1 MKRVFKVAAFL
12 SIALT
17 SLVIGCVN
25 GLILEDGSSDTKLN
39 NIDGVKN
46 RSVLKT
52 LAYTGGSMLFNSE
65 DIKNSQL
72 ANGVIVATRAGK
84 LFKKD
89 LGNGHTACVDPIYS
103 ASFGYIE
110 ITEIDN
116 ESVSFD
122 YYLSDGWNYNEE
134 KPVKQGSY
142 VLSAGQSV
150 DLTGSGSPDLIYEVP
165 KTKRAG
171 AEKAMWLS
179 AVNDPETTEKSF
191 SFAILPDQYAGKAYP
206 GGLVTIN
213 DNGRYVVN
221 KYNVNTSSRAAVKS
235 ISYGDYVIDNEN
247 NTFQVYVGSSNFSN
261 ARAVDEGELK
271 TMEVTDNE
279 NPETFYFQPEEFGV
293 SYSIYKLFEELPA
306 SLVTVDYQSMNVS
319 DLCTELNKM
328 LVRADLW
335 KIVTDGKTS
344 DAAEEVRA
352 NVVDVPFSETYQTV
366 VINRIV
372 LAKMF
377 SENCPAFSEFGTTFS
392 EILPTFNLYLGDL
405 PSEIIA
411 ADSDSDSSSDSNGIS
426 AIGKASLSNMAGGE
440 NLYRGIPA
448 LKEYIEKYYETLK
461 KQAEDTTASSTTE
474 DDSDLNP
481 QYAEYCKKKNEILA
495 EFDTLKFSYDMVKIA
510 KSLVKSEIFKQMFEN
525 ANISAKVG
533 IGGDFEIVSGKFSV
547 TVKVYALAQFEITD
561 SISYT
566 FADSIFADK
575 EPFYIATSDG
585 VGVTEED
592 MKQYG
597 MSVTDIANK
606 IKEKDK
612 ELEKALGIK
621 HWYFAFKQERR
632 IVDSLAP
639 TANAIRSEHFS
650 KELCPPYPIVFTF
663 DAAFDV
669 LVKATVTIDFSE
681 GYIGGLYIAGV
692 RLNTGITWN
701 IKRFLGIPY
710 WVNWDTYSSFSFIR
724 EGAFYAGMKHK
735 SIDSLRIGGAL
746 DGLIAPVIDLRPG
759 IGFGKEIGLA
769 KADLTAGVKLLAAFP
784 LTAKIAVSGTPLADS
799 WDIKVN
805 SELQAE
811 IFASLVADARVHASV
826 LNFRKDWDWPLAT
839 IAGIEISLGKVKTEN
854 NKIVEAEGPQVIN

>member
-1 MKRVFKVAAFL
+1 MKRVLKVFAFL

-17 SLVIGCVN
+17 ALVIGCVN
-25 GLILEDGSSDTKLN
+25 GLVLEDGSSDTQLN
-39 NIDGVKN
+39 NISAVKN

-52 LAYTGGSMLFNSE
+52 LAYTGGSMLFNPG

-89 LGNGHTACVDPIYS
+89 LGNGHTACVDPVYS

-110 ITEIDN
+110 ITEID
-116 ESVSFD
+116 STAVSFD
-122 YYLSDGWNYNEE
+122 YYVSNGWNYDEE

-142 VLSAGQSV
+142 ILAAGQSV

-165 KTKRAG
+165 TTKRAG

-179 AVNDPETTEKSF
+179 VVNDPETTEKSF

-213 DNGRYVVN
+213 ENGRYVVN

-235 ISYGDYVIDNEN
+235 ISYGDYVIDNEK
-247 NTFQVYVGSSNFSN
+247 NTFQVYVGSSNFSS
-261 ARAVDEGELK
+261 ARAVDDSELK

-293 SYSIYKLFEELPA
+293 SYSIYKLFAELPA
-306 SLVTVDYQSMNVS
+306 SLVTVDYESMTVS
-319 DLCTELNKM
+319 DLCTELNRM

-335 KIVTDGKTS
+335 KVVTDGKTT
-344 DAAEEVRA
+344 DAADDVRA
-352 NVVDVPFSETYQTV
+352 NVADVPFSGTFQTV

-377 SENCPAFSEFGTTFS
+377 SENCPSFSEFGTTFS

-405 PSEIIA
+405 PSEILVNN
-411 ADSDSDSSSDSNGIS
+411 SNPAKGF
-426 AIGKASLSNMAGGE
+426 LAGGKTGSAVTGM
-440 NLYRGIPA
+440 NDINKLYEGLPNIQ
-448 LKEYIEKYYETLK
+448 EYINKYYETLQ
-461 KQAEDTTASSTTE
+461 KQAEEAAAAATE

-495 EFDTLKFSYDMVKIA
+495 EFDTLKFSYDMVNIA
-510 KSLVKSEIFKQMFEN
+510 KSLIKSEIFRSILEN
-525 ANISAKVG
+525 ANVSAKVG

-547 TVKVYALAQFEITD
+547 TVKVYALARFELTD
-561 SISYT
+561 TISYT
-566 FADSIFADK
+566 FADSIFTEK
-575 EPFYIATSDG
+575 EPFYIDTSDG
-585 VGVTEED
+585 VGISEED
-592 MKQYG
+592 MKAYG
-597 MSVTDIANK
+597 MSDSAIEKK
-606 IKEKDK
+606 IQEKDK
-612 ELEKALGIK
+612 ALEKGLGIK
-621 HWYFAFKQERR
+621 HWYLSFKQSRR
-632 IVDSLAP
+632 IGDVLEP

-669 LVKATVTIDFSE
+669 LVKTTVTLDFSE

-692 RLNTGITWN
+692 RLNTGITWE

-710 WVNWDTYSSFSFIR
+710 WVDFDKYGYFSFIHD
-724 EGAFYAGMKHK
+724 GAFYAGMKYK
-735 SIDSLRIGGAL
+735 SFENLKVGGAL
-746 DGLIAPVIDLRPG
+746 EGMIAPVIDLRPG
-759 IGFGKEIGLA
+759 LGFGKEIGLA
-769 KADLTAGVKLLAAFP
+769 KGDLTLGVKLLASFP
-784 LTAKIAVSGTPLADS
+784 LTAKIAISGMPLNDN
-799 WDIKVN
+799 WDINVK

-811 IFASLVADARVHASV
+811 IFASLVADARAHASV
-826 LNFRKDWDWPLAT
+826 LSFRKDWDWPLAT
-839 IAGIEISLGKVKTEN
+839 ITGIEVSLGKVKTDNGE
-854 NKIVEAEGPQVIN
+854 IVEAEGPRIVE

>member
-1 MKRVFKVAAFL
+1 MKRVLKVFAFL

-17 SLVIGCVN
+17 ALVIGCVN
-25 GLILEDGSSDTKLN
+25 GLVLEDGSSDTQLN
-39 NIDGVKN
+39 NISAVKN

-52 LAYTGGSMLFNSE
+52 LAYTGGSMLFNPG

-89 LGNGHTACVDPIYS
+89 LGNGHTACVDPVYS

-110 ITEIDN
+110 ITEID
-116 ESVSFD
+116 STAVSFD
-122 YYLSDGWNYNEE
+122 YYVSNGWNYDEE

-142 VLSAGQSV
+142 ILAAGQSV

-165 KTKRAG
+165 TTKRAG

-179 AVNDPETTEKSF
+179 VVNDPETTEKSF

-213 DNGRYVVN
+213 ENGRYVVN

-235 ISYGDYVIDNEN
+235 ISYGDYVIDNEK
-247 NTFQVYVGSSNFSN
+247 NTFQVYVGSSNFSS
-261 ARAVDEGELK
+261 ARAVDDSELK

-293 SYSIYKLFEELPA
+293 SYSIYKLFAELPA
-306 SLVTVDYQSMNVS
+306 SLVTVDYESMTVS

-335 KIVTDGKTS
+335 KVVTDGKTT
-344 DAAEEVRA
+344 DAADDVRA
-352 NVVDVPFSETYQTV
+352 NVADVPFSGTFQTV

-377 SENCPAFSEFGTTFS
+377 SENCPSFSEFGTTFS

-405 PSEIIA
+405 PSEILVNN
-411 ADSDSDSSSDSNGIS
+411 SNHAKGFLASGKTGS
-426 AIGKASLSNMAGGE
+426 AVTGMNDINK
-440 NLYRGIPA
+440 LYEGLPNIQ
-448 LKEYIEKYYETLK
+448 EYINKYYETLQ
-461 KQAEDTTASSTTE
+461 KQAEEAAAATE

-495 EFDTLKFSYDMVKIA
+495 EFDTLKFSYDMVNIA
-510 KSLVKSEIFKQMFEN
+510 KSLIKSEIFRSVLEN
-525 ANISAKVG
+525 ANVSAKVG

-547 TVKVYALAQFEITD
+547 TVKVYALARFELTD
-561 SISYT
+561 TISYT
-566 FADSIFADK
+566 FADSIFTEK
-575 EPFYIATSDG
+575 EPFYIDTSDG
-585 VGVTEED
+585 VGISEED
-592 MKQYG
+592 MKAYG
-597 MSVTDIANK
+597 MSDSAIEKK
-606 IKEKDK
+606 IQEKDK
-612 ELEKALGIK
+612 ALEKGLGIK
-621 HWYFAFKQERR
+621 HWYLSFKQSRR
-632 IVDSLAP
+632 IGDVLEP

-669 LVKATVTIDFSE
+669 LVKTTVTLDFSE

-692 RLNTGITWN
+692 RLNTGITWE

-710 WVNWDTYSSFSFIR
+710 WVEFDKYGYFSFIHD
-724 EGAFYAGMKHK
+724 GAFYAGMKYK
-735 SIDSLRIGGAL
+735 SFENLKVGGAL
-746 DGLIAPVIDLRPG
+746 DGMIAPVIDLRPG
-759 IGFGKEIGLA
+759 LGFGKEIGLA
-769 KADLTAGVKLLAAFP
+769 KGDLTLGVRLLASFP
-784 LTAKIAVSGTPLADS
+784 LTAKIAISGMPLNDN
-799 WDIKVN
+799 WDINVK

-811 IFASLVADARVHASV
+811 IFASLVADARAHASV
-826 LNFRKDWDWPLAT
+826 LSFRKDWDWPLAT
-839 IAGIEISLGKVKTEN
+839 ITGIEVSLGKVKTDNGE
-854 NKIVEAEGPQVIN
+854 IVEAEGPGIVE

>member
-1 MKRVFKVAAFL
+1 MKRVLKVFAFL

-17 SLVIGCVN
+17 AFVIGCVN
-25 GLILEDGSSDTKLN
+25 GLVLETGSSETKLN
-39 NIDGVKN
+39 NISGVKN

-52 LAYTGGSMLFNSE
+52 LAYTGGSMLFNPG

-110 ITEIDN
+110 ITDIDS
-116 ESVSFD
+116 EVVSFD
-122 YYLSDGWNYNEE
+122 YYVSNGWNYDEE

-142 VLSAGQSV
+142 ILAAGQSL

-165 KTKRAG
+165 ATKRAG

-179 AVNDPETTEKSF
+179 VVNDPETTEKSF
-191 SFAILPDQYAGKAYP
+191 SFAILPDQYADKAYP

-213 DNGRYVVN
+213 ENGRYVVN

-235 ISYGDYVIDNEN
+235 ISYGDYVIDNEK
-247 NTFQVYVGSSNFSN
+247 NTFQVYVGSSNFSS
-261 ARAVDEGELK
+261 ARAVDDSELK

-293 SYSIYKLFEELPA
+293 SYSIYKLFAELPA
-306 SLVTVDYQSMNVS
+306 SLVTVDYESMTVS

-335 KIVTDGKTS
+335 KVVTDGKTTS
-344 DAAEEVRA
+344 AADDVRA
-352 NVVDVPFSETYQTV
+352 NVEDVPFSGTFQTV

-405 PSEIIA
+405 PSEVVVN
-411 ADSDSDSSSDSNGIS
+411 DSTTVKGLLIGGKTGS
-426 AIGKASLSNMAGGE
+426 AVTGMNDVNK
-440 NLYRGIPA
+440 LYEGLPNIQ
-448 LKEYIEKYYETLK
+448 EYINKYYETLQ
-461 KQAEDTTASSTTE
+461 KQAEEAAQATE
-474 DDSDLNP
+474 DDSELNP
-481 QYAEYCKKKNEILA
+481 QYAEYCKKKAEILA
-495 EFDTLKFSYDMVKIA
+495 EFDTLKFSYDMVNIA
-510 KSLVKSEIFKQMFEN
+510 KSLIKSEVFRSILEN
-525 ANISAKVG
+525 ANVSAKVG

-547 TVKVYALAQFEITD
+547 TVKVYALARFELTD
-561 SISYT
+561 TISYT
-566 FADSIFADK
+566 FADSIFTK
-575 EPFYIATSDG
+575 EEPFYIDTSDG
-585 VGVTEED
+585 VGISEED
-592 MKQYG
+592 MKSYG
-597 MSVTDIANK
+597 MSDEAIEKK

-612 ELEKALGIK
+612 ALEKGLGIK
-621 HWYFAFKQERR
+621 HWYLGFKQSRR
-632 IVDSLAP
+632 IGDVLAP
-639 TANAIRSEHFS
+639 TENAIRSEHFS

-669 LVKATVTIDFSE
+669 LVKTTVTLDFSD

-692 RLNTGITWN
+692 RLNTGITWE

-710 WVNWDTYSSFSFIR
+710 WVDFDKYGYFSFIHD
-724 EGAFYAGMKHK
+724 GAFYAGMKYK
-735 SIDSLRIGGAL
+735 SLENLKVGGAL
-746 DGLIAPVIDLRPG
+746 EGMIAPVIDLRPG
-759 IGFGKEIGLA
+759 LGFGKEIGLA
-769 KADLTAGVKLLAAFP
+769 KGDLTLGVKLLASFP
-784 LTAKIAVSGTPLADS
+784 LTAKIAISGMPLNDN
-799 WDIKVN
+799 WDINVK
-805 SELQAE
+805 SELEAE
-811 IFASLVADARVHASV
+811 IFASLVADARAHASV
-826 LNFRKDWDWPLAT
+826 LSFRKDWDWPLAT
-839 IAGIEISLGKVKTEN
+839 ITGIEVSLGKVKTDNGE
-854 NKIVEAEGPQVIN
+854 IVEAEGPKIVE

>member
-1 MKRVFKVAAFL
+1 MKRVLKVFAFL

-17 SLVIGCVN
+17 AFVIGCVN
-25 GLILEDGSSDTKLN
+25 GLVLETGSSDTKLN
-39 NIDGVKN
+39 NISGVKN

-52 LAYTGGSMLFNSE
+52 LAYTGGSMLFNPG

-110 ITEIDN
+110 ITDIDS
-116 ESVSFD
+116 EAVSFD
-122 YYLSDGWNYNEE
+122 YYVSNGWNYDEE

-142 VLSAGQSV
+142 ILAAGQSV

-165 KTKRAG
+165 ATKRVG

-179 AVNDPETTEKSF
+179 VVNDPETTEKSF
-191 SFAILPDQYAGKAYP
+191 SFAILPDQYADKAYP

-213 DNGRYVVN
+213 ENGRYVVN

-235 ISYGDYVIDNEN
+235 ISYGDYVIDNEK
-247 NTFQVYVGSSNFSN
+247 NTFQVYVGSSNFSS
-261 ARAVDEGELK
+261 ARAVEDSELK

-306 SLVTVDYQSMNVS
+306 SLVTVDYASMTVS

-335 KIVTDGKTS
+335 KVVTDGKTTS
-344 DAAEEVRA
+344 AADDVRA
-352 NVVDVPFSETYQTV
+352 NVEDVPFSGTFQTV

-377 SENCPAFSEFGTTFS
+377 SENCPTFSEFGTTFS

-405 PSEIIA
+405 PSEVVVN
-411 ADSDSDSSSDSNGIS
+411 DSTTVKGLLIGGKTGS
-426 AIGKASLSNMAGGE
+426 AVTGMNDINK
-440 NLYRGIPA
+440 LYEGLPNIQ
-448 LKEYIEKYYETLK
+448 EYINKYYETLQ
-461 KQAEDTTASSTTE
+461 KQAEEAAQATE
-474 DDSDLNP
+474 DDSELNP
-481 QYAEYCKKKNEILA
+481 QYAEYCKKKAEILA
-495 EFDTLKFSYDMVKIA
+495 EFDTLKFSYDMVNIA
-510 KSLVKSEIFKQMFEN
+510 KSLIKSEIFRSILEN
-525 ANISAKVG
+525 ANVSAKVG

-547 TVKVYALAQFEITD
+547 TVKVYALARFELTD
-561 SISYT
+561 TISHT
-566 FADSIFADK
+566 FADSIFTK
-575 EPFYIATSDG
+575 EEPFYIDTSDG
-585 VGVTEED
+585 VGISEED
-592 MKQYG
+592 MKSYG
-597 MSVTDIANK
+597 MSDEAIEKK

-612 ELEKALGIK
+612 ALEKGLGIK
-621 HWYFAFKQERR
+621 HWYLGFKQSRR
-632 IVDSLAP
+632 IGDVLAP
-639 TANAIRSEHFS
+639 TENAIRSEHFS

-669 LVKATVTIDFSE
+669 LVKTTVTLDFSE

-692 RLNTGITWN
+692 RLNTGITWE

-710 WVNWDTYSSFSFIR
+710 WVDFDKYGYFSFIHD
-724 EGAFYAGMKHK
+724 GAFYAGMKYK
-735 SIDSLRIGGAL
+735 SLENLKVGGAL
-746 DGLIAPVIDLRPG
+746 EGMIAPVIDLRPG
-759 IGFGKEIGLA
+759 LGFGKEIGLA
-769 KADLTAGVKLLAAFP
+769 KGDLTLGVKLLASFP
-784 LTAKIAVSGTPLADS
+784 LTAKIAISGMPLNDN
-799 WDIKVN
+799 WDINVK
-805 SELQAE
+805 SELEAE
-811 IFASLVADARVHASV
+811 IFASLVADARAHASV
-826 LNFRKDWDWPLAT
+826 LSFRKDWDWPLAT
-839 IAGIEISLGKVKTEN
+839 ITGIEVSLGKVKTDNGE
-854 NKIVEAEGPQVIN
+854 IVEAEGPKIVE